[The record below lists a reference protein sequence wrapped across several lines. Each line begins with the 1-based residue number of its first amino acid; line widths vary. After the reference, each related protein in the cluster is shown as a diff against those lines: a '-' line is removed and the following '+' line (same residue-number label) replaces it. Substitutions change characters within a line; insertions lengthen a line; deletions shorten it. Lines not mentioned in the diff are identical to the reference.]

1 MTKAQRS
8 ELAERVAH
16 LRELI
21 ARQRHRGETMGEEDT
36 KRVFVTPLL
45 AALGWDV
52 QDLED
57 VRNEYRYRPRD
68 NPVDYAL
75 FMLRTPCLFV
85 EAKSLNTSLDEQK
98 WITQTIS
105 YAATAG
111 VQWCVLTNGD
121 EYRLYNANAAVDSD
135 KKLFRAVR
143 LTDEQKE
150 SLTIETLDLLSKN
163 NMQEKRLTPL
173 WNAHFVDR
181 SVKAALEMLVR
192 EQAPNLVRLL
202 RKTKDVKTSG
212 LTTKEVRSSLTRADI
227 HVEFP
232 VNPPDPTPAGQQ
244 STKPRRTAA
253 EKGTTPRERGHRIFD
268 CTLKDLIEAGFIK
281 PPFAIE
287 ATWRKQRFTATV
299 DADGNVTFNG
309 TKYPSLS
316 EAGGMARNIVSGPPT
331 GGRPYYQ
338 TNGWTFWKY
347 RDPETE
353 HLENI
358 DALRQRLLD
367 LARRCP

>member
-1 MTKAQRS
+1 
-8 ELAERVAH
+8 
-16 LRELI
+16 
-21 ARQRHRGETMGEEDT
+21 
-36 KRVFVTPLL
+36 
-45 AALGWDV
+45 
-52 QDLED
+52 
-57 VRNEYRYRPRD
+57 
-68 NPVDYAL
+68 
-75 FMLRTPCLFV
+75 
-85 EAKSLNTSLDEQK
+85 
-98 WITQTIS
+98 
-105 YAATAG
+105 
-111 VQWCVLTNGD
+111 
-121 EYRLYNANAAVDSD
+121 
-135 KKLFRAVR
+135 
-143 LTDEQKE
+143 
-150 SLTIETLDLLSKN
+150 
-163 NMQEKRLTPL
+163 
-173 WNAHFVDR
+173 
-181 SVKAALEMLVR
+181 VKAALEMLVR